1 MFLKV
6 IQKVSILS
14 KFVLIHHIN
23 HDHLADIGF
32 PNDSSLKK
40 EDISIIFKNWN
51 NILMNSN
58 CQVFSCSKSV
68 IVNLLYQ
75 WKNIFQI
82 LLLFRRHH
90 YRVSYCL
97 AEMYLVSLRVK
108 QFELLYPL
116 EFRVPF
122 CLYYL
127 KKRKITLYK
136 ILLTK

>member
-23 HDHLADIGF
+23 HNNPAGIGF
-32 PNDSSLKK
+32 SNGSSLKK

-51 NILMNSN
+51 NILMNSD
-58 CQVFSCSKSV
+58 CQVFSRSKGV
-68 IVNLLYQ
+68 IVNLFYQ

-97 AEMYLVSLRVK
+97 AEMYLIFLRVK
-108 QFELLYPL
+108 
-116 EFRVPF
+116 
-122 CLYYL
+122 
-127 KKRKITLYK
+127 
-136 ILLTK
+136 